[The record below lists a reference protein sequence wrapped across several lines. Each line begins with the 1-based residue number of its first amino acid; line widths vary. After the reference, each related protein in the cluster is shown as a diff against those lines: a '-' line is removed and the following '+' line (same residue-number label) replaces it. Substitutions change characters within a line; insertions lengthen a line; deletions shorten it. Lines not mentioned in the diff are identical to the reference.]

1 MLISLFLFPTPRI
14 KEHIVK
20 GIDNGEA
27 FLDMLE
33 GRNFGKAV
41 ISLE

>member
-1 MLISLFLFPTPRI
+1 MLISIFLSPPFRI
-14 KEHIVK
+14 KEHIIK